1 MDASLK
7 DILETA
13 FHPASIAVAGASE
26 DPLSFGHQ
34 FFRHLLDYGY
44 AGQIYPVNPNKES
57 IFGLKAYPNLTSIP
71 GKVDYVICC
80 LPASLVLDMLAA
92 CPAKGVKIVH
102 LVTARL
108 SETGRREAAELEAE
122 MLRVAHRLDIRLIG
136 PNCMGIYYP
145 RGRIANG
152 YNLPREAGNI
162 GAVFQSG
169 GSSTM
174 LIRYGELR
182 GLRFSKVISYGN
194 ALDIDESD
202 FLNYLAQDDETEI
215 IAAYFEGVK
224 DGRKFL
230 NALSNAARIKP
241 VIAIKGGRGSAGSR
255 AVTSHTAAIAGSMS
269 VWKTVFNKAG
279 AIPAQ
284 ELSELVDLLVAFSFL
299 PPITGYNVGIMSA
312 GGGLSVM
319 SADICE
325 EAGLKV
331 PPMPAKIRD
340 ELKIKA
346 PEIWDWIGNPVDIS
360 ITSAVS
366 VGFAEILRVLPRLM
380 AESPDFDFL
389 IAEYSDDNPF
399 LTELWKGLA
408 AGQAEMFIELYNK
421 RLKPMIAVVHSEA
434 ATQDLQS
441 YERWKTLAEQRAR
454 YASARIPTYS
464 TMAEAAKALRKFI
477 DYCRARY
484 EG

>member
-1 MDASLK
+1 MDASLR

-13 FHPASIAVAGASE
+13 FHPESIAVAGASE

-44 AGQIYPVNPNKES
+44 TGQIYPVNPNKES
-57 IFGLKAYPNLTSIP
+57 IFGLKAYPNLASIS

-80 LPASLVLDMLAA
+80 LPASMVLDLLAE
-92 CPAKGVKIVH
+92 CPAKGVKILH

-108 SETGRREAAELEAE
+108 SETGRREAVELEAE
-122 MLRVAHRLDIRLIG
+122 ILKVARRLNIRLIG

-202 FLNYLAQDDETEI
+202 FLNYLAQDDETDI
-215 IAAYFEGVK
+215 VAAYFEGVK

-230 NALSNAARIKP
+230 DALSNAACVKP
-241 VIAIKGGRGSAGSR
+241 VIAIKGGRGVAGSK
-255 AVTSHTAAIAGSMS
+255 AVTSHTAAIAGSTP
-269 VWKTVFNKAG
+269 VWETVFKKAG
-279 AIPAQ
+279 VTPAQ
-284 ELSELVDLLVAFSFL
+284 DLPELVDLLVAFSFL
-299 PPITGYNVGIMSA
+299 PPITGYRVGIMSA

-331 PPMPAKIRD
+331 PPMPDEIRD
-340 ELKIKA
+340 KLKIKA
-346 PEIWDWIGNPVDIS
+346 PEIWDWIGNPIDIS
-360 ITSAVS
+360 IMGAVS
-366 VGFAEILRVLPRLM
+366 VGFAEILKELPRLM
-380 AESPDFDFL
+380 AGSPQFDFL
-389 IAEYSDDNPF
+389 IGEFSDDNPF

-408 AGQAEMFIELYNK
+408 AGQTEMFINLYNEK
-421 RLKPMIAVVHSEA
+421 LKPMIAIVHSEA
-434 ATQDLQS
+434 ATSDLPS
-441 YERWKTLAEQRAR
+441 YERWKILAEQRAR
-454 YASARIPTYS
+454 YAGVRIPTYS
-464 TMAEAAKALRKFI
+464 TVAEAARAVRKFI
-477 DYCRARY
+477 DYCRARA
-484 EG
+484 ER